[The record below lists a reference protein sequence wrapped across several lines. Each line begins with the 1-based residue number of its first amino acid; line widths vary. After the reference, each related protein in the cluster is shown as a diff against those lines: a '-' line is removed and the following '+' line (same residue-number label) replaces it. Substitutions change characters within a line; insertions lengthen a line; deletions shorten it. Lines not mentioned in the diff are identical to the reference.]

1 MKFIPVE
8 TNPPSDLV
16 GVVPLVILSD
26 NSLSVEVLQSAVIS
40 QPPKIPHDLSFQ
52 SRTLRKLLPQLIGQ
66 PSHLL
71 GKGLAIVFLFLSADI
86 AARCQHKVML
96 PDLVQ
101 AGGFA
106 EAGNVLIA
114 FAPLPGMEGISD
126 SGDVV
131 LAEVAQH
138 PIPHKAQVSG

>member
-1 MKFIPVE
+1 MRRISASSNVHVSKLIP
-8 TNPPSDLV
+8 
-16 GVVPLVILSD
+16 
-26 NSLSVEVLQSAVIS
+26 
-40 QPPKIPHDLSFQ
+40 QPPKIPLNLSLQ
-52 SRTLRKLLPQLIGQ
+52 PVTLCKLLPQLIGQ
-66 PSHLL
+66 PRHLL
-71 GKGLAIVFLFLSADI
+71 GKGLAVVFLFLSADI
-86 AARCQHKVML
+86 AARCQHIVML

-126 SGDVV
+126 SGDIV

-138 PIPHKAQVSG
+138 PVPHKTEVAGIDKQELLSA